1 MRTLGQIPHQGAVIS
16 LFAWNGKF
24 IVKIEQ
30 GLLEQ
35 TFKFDQL
42 DFENEADFR
51 AKIDA
56 SFLDEVVEGFKKM
69 RATWEKVSA
78 ET

>member
-1 MRTLGQIPHQGAVIS
+1 MRTLGQIPHAGAVIS
-16 LFAWNGKF
+16 LFSWNGKF

-30 GLLEQ
+30 GPLEQ
-35 TFKFDQL
+35 TFKFDHL

-69 RATWEKVSA
+69 RATWEKVST
-78 ET
+78 ES